1 MVFAVNTGVVK
12 LLPVAK
18 AVPPVAAAYQ
28 VMVALGSVLVAVIV
42 VTLLVQI
49 VVPPVPAIGAVG
61 SGDIV
66 TVTGVRVADGQLLL
80 LSASA

>member
-61 SGDIV
+61 SGDTV

>member
-1 MVFAVNTGVVK
+1 MLFKTGVVK

-18 AVPPVAAAYQ
+18 TVPPAAASYQ
-28 VMVALGSVLVAVIV
+28 VMVAVGSVLVAVMV